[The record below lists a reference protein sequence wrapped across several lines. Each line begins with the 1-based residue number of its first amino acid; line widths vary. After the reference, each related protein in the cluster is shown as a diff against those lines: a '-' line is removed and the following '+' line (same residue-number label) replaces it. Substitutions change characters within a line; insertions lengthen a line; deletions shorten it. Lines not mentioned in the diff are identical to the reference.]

1 VFGKAKKVKT
11 KNKTKMIGLLLNLI
25 DKFIEPIL
33 LFAVI
38 YATAAMV
45 YIYGTLVITEPL
57 LAVIAAIIMLPSLY
71 FSAMIMYK
79 RDTDDLLT
87 IVATRG

>member
-1 VFGKAKKVKT
+1 
-11 KNKTKMIGLLLNLI
+11 
-25 DKFIEPIL
+25 
-33 LFAVI
+33 
-38 YATAAMV
+38 MV